1 MVTKCDKATTGV
13 PSLGTYH
20 KKKLVSKK
28 AKLTVS
34 LKGLS
39 IFQHS
44 LKRGGGEKIFK
55 IWARKLEFP
64 LIMNMNMHYT
74 CTTMFQGT
82 RLSFQN
88 NEKEILSLMRSLTLH
103 SSMRY

>member
-44 LKRGGGEKIFK
+44 LKRGGGNKYSK
-55 IWARKLEFP
+55 SGHV
-64 LIMNMNMHYT
+64 N
-74 CTTMFQGT
+74 
-82 RLSFQN
+82 
-88 NEKEILSLMRSLTLH
+88 
-103 SSMRY
+103 